1 MIHSQF
7 YSIPLYH
14 RSNAMLYLL
23 VSLFQQRLLE
33 DNCRWHVDIRVDKEI
48 VLYPTYLEYT
58 LLVNIL
64 LKPMTMGMGK
74 GVVLHILNSA

>member
-1 MIHSQF
+1 
-7 YSIPLYH
+7 
-14 RSNAMLYLL
+14 MLYLL

-64 LKPMTMGMGK
+64 LKPMAMGVGE
-74 GVVLHILNSA
+74 GVALHILNSA

>member
-1 MIHSQF
+1 
-7 YSIPLYH
+7 
-14 RSNAMLYLL
+14 MLYLL

-48 VLYPTYLEYT
+48 VLYPTYL

-64 LKPMTMGMGK
+64 LKPMTMGVGE